1 MKKNK
6 ILYLSYDGLL
16 EPLGESQILSYQ
28 YKIANKYN
36 VTIVSFEKSKDLKNI
51 NKLILLKNNLKE
63 KNIVWNYLV
72 FSNNLKYISTIYNF
86 LKGFILIIRIL
97 LTNKISIIHCR
108 GYVTYMMIYFLKYIF
123 KFKILFD
130 MRGFWV
136 DERIE
141 WNIWKKNTLKYNIF
155 KYIEL
160 KLINNANCIVT
171 LTSDAKIQIN
181 KILNKK
187 IKNIYFDTIHTCVD
201 FQNYQIDNKKLFHS
215 KSDKIIFCHLGAIST
230 RYDFD
235 RVLWFI
241 NEINKYKKCELLIIN
256 QKEHQFIEKKIH
268 NSKIDKS
275 LIQII
280 SLDFKDI
287 PKYLANIDFGIFFP
301 KEGFYLNGFFPTK
314 FAEFVASSKPIITY
328 NINKDF
334 DNLLI
339 NYDVGIIIKRNQQ
352 NISNN
357 DFDKIISYKNSIKLK
372 DRTKTLINDHLSS
385 KVGVSKYLNLYD
397 KLIRDA

>member
-36 VTIVSFEKSKDLKNI
+36 VIIVSFEKRKDLKNI
-51 NKLILLKNNLKE
+51 TKLNLLKNSLKE
-63 KNIVWNYLV
+63 KKIVWNYLL
-72 FSNNLKYISTIYNF
+72 FSNNFKPISTIYNF
-86 LKGFILIIRIL
+86 IKGFILVISIL
-97 LTNKISIIHCR
+97 LVNKISIIHCR
-108 GYVTYMMIYFLKYIF
+108 GYVTFMMIYLLKYFF

-130 MRGFWV
+130 MRGFWI

-141 WNIWKKNTLKYNIF
+141 WNIWKKNALKYNLF
-155 KYIEL
+155 KYIES
-160 KLINNANCIVT
+160 KLINNANAIVS
-171 LTSDAKIQIN
+171 LTSDAKNQIN

-187 IKNIYFDTIHTCVD
+187 IQNIYFDTIHTCVD
-201 FQNYQIDNKKLFHS
+201 IQNYKIENNKSLHI

-235 RVLWFI
+235 KVLWFI
-241 NEINKYKKCELLIIN
+241 DEINKFKKSELLIIN
-256 QKEHQFIEKKIH
+256 QKEHQFIENKILS
-268 NSKIDKS
+268 SKIDKS

-280 SLDFKDI
+280 SLDFKDV

-301 KEGFYLNGFFPTK
+301 KDGFYLNGFFPTK
-314 FAEFVASSKPIITY
+314 FAEFIASSKPIITY

-334 DNLLI
+334 DNLFNI
-339 NYDVGIIIKRNQQ
+339 YDVGITIKRNQK

-357 DFDKIISYKNSIKLK
+357 DFEKIISYKNSEKLK
-372 DRTKTLINDHLSS
+372 FRTKKLINDHLSS
-385 KVGVSKYLNLYD
+385 NVGVKKYLNLYD
-397 KLIRDA
+397 KLTSDA